1 MTFYGVIV
9 IGSNASELEK
19 EEFTCVHGT
28 QTHKLPSLKERF
40 WIRKPNWQIN
50 DEKRWIQF
58 CMSTN
63 A

>member
-1 MTFYGVIV
+1 MELYIYNSIYSKSMTFYGVIV

-40 WIRKPNWQIN
+40 
-50 DEKRWIQF
+50 
-58 CMSTN
+58 
-63 A
+63 